1 MTIDIEETV
10 TTPIRRARRTQARTE
25 FARASMIRAATPMF
39 AEIGFA
45 ATRVRDVE
53 IASKVKRGML
63 VYHFGNKENFW
74 KAVADNIFNQI
85 TEQRKM
91 HATLLPDM
99 SKREGVAMIIRFH
112 VRMAAQYPEINRLM
126 AQEARQKS
134 WRIEYLVN
142 EHIKPG
148 SIYLEKYVS
157 KALNLTSREF
167 AHWYYVMLSSSAT
180 IFSFEH
186 ECLLLFDFDCR
197 QKDVIETHADMLVTM
212 LLGTSPYADQSVMY
226 S

>member
-1 MTIDIEETV
+1 MDKVMVPSTRV
-10 TTPIRRARRTQARTE
+10 TAKPSIRRPQARTE
-25 FARASMIRAATPMF
+25 LARARMISAATPMF
-39 AEIGFA
+39 AEDGYA
-45 ATRVRDVE
+45 ATPVRNIE
-53 IASKVKRGML
+53 LASNVKRGML
-63 VYHFGNKENFW
+63 VYHFGNKELFW
-74 KAVADNIFNQI
+74 KAVADNVFNQVK
-85 TEQRKM
+85 EQRKM

-148 SIYLEKYVS
+148 SVYLEKYVT
-157 KALNLTSREF
+157 KALTLTPREF

-186 ECLLLFDFDCR
+186 ECSLLFGFDCR
-197 QKDVIETHADMLVTM
+197 QESVIETHADMLVA
-212 LLGTSPYADQSVMY
+212 LLLDPYP
-226 S
+226 